1 MGIEGDREVFALV
14 EAEAA
19 VAAGDEALFAP
30 ADGGEGVFAGILE
43 GVDFALDF
51 ALACGM
57 DADVVGAD
65 AEDDAVAVGLVEL
78 Y

>member
-1 MGIEGDREVFALV
+1 MRVEGDGKVFALV
-14 EAEAA
+14 EAQAA

-30 ADGGEGVFAGILE
+30 ADGGEGVFAGVFE

-51 ALACGM
+51 ALAARM

-78 Y
+78 H

>member
-1 MGIEGDREVFALV
+1 MRVEGDGEVFALV

-19 VAAGDEALFAP
+19 VAARDEALFAP
-30 ADGGEGVFAGILE
+30 ADGGEGVLAGVLK

-51 ALACGM
+51 ALVARM

-78 Y
+78 H